1 MSDGEPKTGSKRLL
15 VVIGVILLVVVLGA
29 GVLLR
34 PVPPEPANGEQQGS
48 HKPLT
53 RCSLR
58 LKWILVSGF
67 AGELAAKDRG
77 YFEEEGLDVTI
88 LPGGFQNKPE
98 KLVAAG
104 SDTFGITGAD
114 GVLLARQ
121 QGVPLIAFAAQYS
134 RNATAFFSL
143 KSSGI
148 TKPQQFAGKKIGV
161 KYGLE
166 MDPIYRA
173 LLKKASVDS
182 SGITEVPMSY
192 SIAPLLEG
200 KVDVFPS
207 YMNSIFPAVTEK
219 GVEVNVIDP
228 NDYGVRFHGNVYF
241 CTERTYREHP
251 ELVLAFARAVIK
263 GWRWAAENP
272 DKVGE
277 LVKKFNPEADPATE
291 VKALRVILPYL
302 KPENGKIGW
311 LDREVVETTRTVLM
325 EAGLLKKAIP
335 LDEAFTWDVL
345 RQIHE

>member
-1 MSDGEPKTGSKRLL
+1 MSESETKTRRKLL
-15 VVIGVILLVVVLGA
+15 GTIAGVVLLGLILA
-29 GVLLR
+29 IVLIKVLPQETPNGNQNGR
-34 PVPPEPANGEQQGS
+34 PKSPIP
-48 HKPLT
+48 
-53 RCSLR
+53 CSLR

-67 AGELAAKDRG
+67 AGELAAKDQG

-104 SDTFGITGAD
+104 SDTFGITGVD
-114 GVLLARQ
+114 GILLARQ
-121 QGVPLIAFAAQYS
+121 QGVPIIAFAAQYA

-143 KSSGI
+143 KTSGI
-148 TKPQQFAGKKIGV
+148 TKPEHFAGKKIGV

-173 LLKKASVDS
+173 LLKRANVDA

-200 KVDVFPS
+200 QVDVFPS

-228 NDYGVRFHGNVYF
+228 SDYGVRFHGNVYF
-241 CTERTYREHP
+241 CTEETYRNRP
-251 ELVLAFARAVIK
+251 GVVLGFARAVIK
-263 GWRWAAENP
+263 GWRWAEQNP

-277 LVKKFNPEADPATE
+277 LVKKFNAKAVPATE
-291 VKALRVILPYL
+291 EKAFRVILPYL
-302 KPENGKIGW
+302 RPENDKIGW
-311 LDREVVETTRTVLM
+311 LDRKVVETTKSILTDS
-325 EAGLLKKAIP
+325 GLLKKDIP
-335 LDEAFTWDVL
+335 LDEAFTWDILHKVY
-345 RQIHE
+345 E